1 MSNTRAV
8 AAIIQAISP
17 DCGSS
22 DQLASFHPY
31 GRSVATYFIMDVEV
45 LGERVASGRD
55 RLIVGNVNGVI
66 EVFRVYQRHVEE
78 FAEGGTSGRF
88 RSERTSTMQ

>member
-1 MSNTRAV
+1 M
-8 AAIIQAISP
+8 
-17 DCGSS
+17 
-22 DQLASFHPY
+22 
-31 GRSVATYFIMDVEV
+31 ATYFIMDVEV

-66 EVFRVYQRHVEE
+66 EVFRVYQRHVEG
-78 FAEGGTSGRF
+78 FAEGSTSGTSGRF